1 MGRKAATLAQI
12 LAQPKLARLKQI
24 KKTFGYESFR
34 LSFLWACLTKS
45 WCTQRRGAT
54 ITVVRGDAPRCSPFD
69 AFMNVRSKRLIGIG
83 VLILLVAIAAGAGL
97 DRWRAAKAEQKQ
109 PPPLPQFGSLLP
121 SGDDVEVSG
130 KAMCGFCYWGVGGT
144 SCNVVLKTASAPGI
158 VFLSPNAKVNE
169 IEKITGKCA
178 GGKVEIRARGMLSQ
192 YDGHNYLFVRNF
204 EEVAAN

>member
-1 MGRKAATLAQI
+1 MRKAN
-12 LAQPKLARLKQI
+12 
-24 KKTFGYESFR
+24 YESPR
-34 LSFLWACLTKS
+34 LSVSLGLSDEKLVHTAA
-45 WCTQRRGAT
+45 RRYNHSGK
-54 ITVVRGDAPRCSPFD
+54 GRCSKVLD
-69 AFMNVRSKRLIGIG
+69 LHAFVNVRSKRLIGIG

-97 DRWRAAKAEQKQ
+97 DRWRAAKAEQKR

-192 YDGHNYLFVRNF
+192 YDDHNYLFVRNF
-204 EEVAAN
+204 EKVATN